1 MELPK
6 QFSPVPEMDPDDI
19 YRYGEE
25 GNNAMNGAPD
35 DFSAAML
42 DDMDQH
48 DMQGIENGND
58 LENADSPNFETAV
71 HAGIADDI
79 NLDDQNEK
87 PELRTEPSP
96 AGQITPSNP
105 PQPLDNASPQEV
117 PAPSVANTAPGEG
130 QKSDKVPSSLGGSYA
145 ENNFVESVDRTDIG
159 PIQEP
164 TDAAEQL
171 TEGKHSEDTSTNAE
185 RVAASANADT
195 LSMGAS
201 ATQHARVE
209 REPISQQHTI
219 VIPSYASWFSMR
231 RISDV
236 ERESLPEFFS
246 GRNRSKTPQVYGK
259 YRNFMINAYRMN
271 PTEYLTVTAC
281 RRSLVGD
288 AACIMR
294 VHHFLDEWGL
304 INYQVDA
311 ESRPASVA
319 PPFTGHWQMKYDTPR
334 GIFPFQLYEGMR
346 DPALQPIKP
355 GSTKQDRA
363 SGPLNDFSGF
373 DGAGADNSDPSTS
386 GANFN
391 HAANDGNSSVNPA
404 DMETE
409 GDKEEEDLNGDGTP
423 GWSLEETRDLLE
435 AIERYPHDWDAVA
448 GVLGKEKPDVV
459 KKFVQLTTE
468 NKYVEENLGPLK
480 YNTNHIPF
488 SRAENPVL
496 SVLVFLASTAD
507 PELVDAALGRTRST
521 AAKATIKALEEAQL
535 AEAEKET
542 VREVEKDTVE
552 ETAAEPDEKK
562 PHIPGEEPA
571 SEQAQNAVNTDENA
585 QDEALPLKQA
595 IGIDNETKETT
606 ETPHESVSLPEDLRD
621 EKMRDHDEEEQLT
634 TPEKKSAKQPSEASE
649 PGVDSAEA
657 KEDRAAEAAKVAG
670 AATIALAS
678 ARAQA
683 FSSHTEKYIYQRYLR
698 LLELEM
704 SSIKLRL
711 AKFTMMERALDT
723 ERREMDKERELL
735 FLDRMHYRNNVAEAQ
750 SLIQEASFAAASG
763 DSAKLAHIAD
773 LLKRRGA
780 PEPPNRPV
788 FVRPA
793 DSDSQRPQSQGTIEV
808 GDDDGVENRKFSSE
822 SAAATTATS
831 SDTGDAA
838 PNSVRGNA
846 FRMWTL
852 QPRAAPTFD
861 K

>member
-1 MELPK
+1 
-6 QFSPVPEMDPDDI
+6 MDPDDI
-19 YRYGEE
+19 YQYGQGESNPLDE
-25 GNNAMNGAPD
+25 SQD

-42 DDMDQH
+42 DDIDH
-48 DMQGIENGND
+48 HHMQGIESGNELD
-58 LENADSPNFETAV
+58 NVDPTNMETAV
-71 HAGIADDI
+71 DEDLVDEI
-79 NLDDQNEK
+79 NLDSLNEDS
-87 PELRTEPSP
+87 ELTMGPKLEHIADNQTLTTAAQHPYGAS
-96 AGQITPSNP
+96 TNEVSNSD
-105 PQPLDNASPQEV
+105 LAS
-117 PAPSVANTAPGEG
+117 SGEG
-130 QKSDKVPSSLGGSYA
+130 QSFEKNSGPLDTYNA
-145 ENNFVESVDRTDIG
+145 DAESVDIT
-159 PIQEP
+159 PNQEP
-164 TDAAEQL
+164 KSTAAGGNSSENESFEVFSNNAEQKA
-171 TEGKHSEDTSTNAE
+171 TKADDYGSTARN
-185 RVAASANADT
+185 
-195 LSMGAS
+195 
-201 ATQHARVE
+201 ARVE
-209 REPISQQHTI
+209 KEPIPRQHTI

-259 YRNFMINAYRMN
+259 YRNFMVNAYRMN

-281 RRSLVGD
+281 RRNLVGD

-355 GSTKQDRA
+355 GSAKQDRS
-363 SGPLNDFSGF
+363 SGPLNAYSGF
-373 DGAGADNSDPSTS
+373 GRENSDRNSGTEFGSDANCEKPS
-386 GANFN
+386 
-391 HAANDGNSSVNPA
+391 
-404 DMETE
+404 DMDVED
-409 GDKEEEDLNGDGTP
+409 DKEEGESGEDAIP

-448 GVLGKEKPDVV
+448 GVLGKEKPEVV

-507 PELVDAALGRTRST
+507 PELVGAALARTRAT
-521 AAKATIKALEEAQL
+521 AAKATIQALEKVQRDATK
-535 AEAEKET
+535 EAEKE
-542 VREVEKDTVE
+542 EKDGPNKIASDPNETNRDTAKSSEKAGTDDEEARNEEQSKSEPNAEVPDGNPSDRKDENMPDKSE
-552 ETAAEPDEKK
+552 ETTN
-562 PHIPGEEPA
+562 
-571 SEQAQNAVNTDENA
+571 SE
-585 QDEALPLKQA
+585 
-595 IGIDNETKETT
+595 
-606 ETPHESVSLPEDLRD
+606 
-621 EKMRDHDEEEQLT
+621 
-634 TPEKKSAKQPSEASE
+634 KSAKPNESRK
-649 PGVDSAEA
+649 PGTENE
-657 KEDRAAEAAKVAG
+657 KEDRATEAAKLAG
-670 AATIALAS
+670 AASIALAS
-678 ARAQA
+678 ARAQV

-750 SLIQEASFAAASG
+750 SLVEEAAFAAASG
-763 DSAKLAHIAD
+763 DSAKLVHIAD
-773 LLKRRGA
+773 LLKRKGA

-793 DSDSQRPQSQGTIEV
+793 DSDGHRTQSQGAAEA
-808 GDDDGVENRKFSSE
+808 GNEEGAEKRDAQNE

-831 SDTGDAA
+831 SDTGDGA
-838 PNSVRGNA
+838 PNSVRGTA

-861 K
+861 R